1 MAFIVTFLG
10 KGGTGR
16 TTLAIAGAKQLAAQG
31 KRVLLASQDTSP
43 ALSVLLGLPVGSEPQ
58 EVGPNLQVVQLQST
72 GLLEQNWEE
81 LKTLEAQYL
90 RSPFFKAVY
99 GQELGILPGMDDALA
114 LDAIRRYDGS
124 NQYDAIVFDGAGNQA
139 TLRMFSAPE
148 VTSWY
153 VRRFRQVFVESDLG
167 KTIAPFVQP
176 IAAAVLNV
184 NWSGDLFAQPGVN
197 QATSMLEQGRA
208 AVADPNRVAAYLV
221 TTSAADAVA
230 TAKYLWGSA
239 QQAGLTVN
247 GVLVN
252 QISTG
257 LDAEAPQ
264 EFAPLS
270 VHSIPARSGDDWQSL
285 IQALPDLSQ
294 TGQAPQPIRID
305 VAERKVYLFL
315 PGFDKKQVKLT
326 QYGPEIT
333 IEAGNQRRNISLPS
347 ELRGRQVTGAKF
359 QDSYLIISL

>member
-1 MAFIVTFLG
+1 MAFVVTFLG

-31 KRVLLASQDTSP
+31 KRVLLISQDTSP
-43 ALSVLLGLPVGSEPQ
+43 ALAVLLGVPVGSEPQ
-58 EVGPNLQVVQLQST
+58 EIAPNLQVVQLQST
-72 GLLEQNWEE
+72 SLLEQNWEE
-81 LKTLEAQYL
+81 LKKLEAQYL

-124 NQYDAIVFDGAGNQA
+124 NQYDVIVFDGTGNQA

-153 VRRFRQVFVESDLG
+153 VRRFRQVFVDSDLG
-167 KTIAPFVQP
+167 KTITPFVQP

-184 NWSGDLFAQPGVN
+184 NWSGDLFSQPDVN
-197 QATSMLEQGRA
+197 QTTSMLEQGKA
-208 AVADPNRVAAYLV
+208 AVADPKRMAAYLV
-221 TTSAADAVA
+221 TTAAADAVA

-247 GVLVN
+247 GVLLN
-252 QISTG
+252 QSAAS
-257 LDAEAPQ
+257 LDA
-264 EFAPLS
+264 EFAPLA
-270 VHSIPARSGDDWQSL
+270 VHALPTRSGDDWQGL

-294 TGQAPQPIRID
+294 TGQAPQPFRVD
-305 VAERKVYLFL
+305 LAESKVYLFL

-333 IEAGNQRRNISLPS
+333 IEAGNQRRNISLPPA
-347 ELRGRQVTGAKF
+347 LRGRQVTGAKF
-359 QDSYLIISL
+359 QDGYLIISL